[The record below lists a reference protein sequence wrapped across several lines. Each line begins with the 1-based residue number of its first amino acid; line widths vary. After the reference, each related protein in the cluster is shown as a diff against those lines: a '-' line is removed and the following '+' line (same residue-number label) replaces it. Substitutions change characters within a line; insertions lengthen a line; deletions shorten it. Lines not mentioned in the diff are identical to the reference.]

1 MSVLSAES
9 TICIDV
15 FDKDMESIIGS
26 FMKNFSVDV
35 LKGLKFIK
43 EDIYEG
49 KSIEYYELKF
59 PFDTIPDQFGIDG
72 KVCLRF
78 FNTDARTLQFNSIF
92 KRCNDDKLFTY
103 LIVAMSDTHSMSNTL
118 IELKQLLYNKGDS
131 CINTVCVRIYNRST
145 SKAGYLKIS
154 RTLSSRWL
162 GCSFNTVCL
171 YVPCCTVA

>member
-1 MSVLSAES
+1 MMS

-78 FNTDARTLQFNSIF
+78 LKDVMTTN
-92 KRCNDDKLFTY
+92 Y
-103 LIVAMSDTHSMSNTL
+103 LHI
-118 IELKQLLYNKGDS
+118 LLW
-131 CINTVCVRIYNRST
+131 R
-145 SKAGYLKIS
+145 
-154 RTLSSRWL
+154 
-162 GCSFNTVCL
+162 
-171 YVPCCTVA
+171 